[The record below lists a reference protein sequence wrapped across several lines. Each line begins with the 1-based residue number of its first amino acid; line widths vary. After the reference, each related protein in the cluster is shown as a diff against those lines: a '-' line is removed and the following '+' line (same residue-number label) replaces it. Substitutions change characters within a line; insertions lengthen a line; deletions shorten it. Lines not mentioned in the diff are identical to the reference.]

1 MVCVCVR
8 IKDLILQMNVIY
20 VFQLDICLIL
30 QVVIAR
36 HCDEVREV
44 IQRLGHLR
52 EGGPALYA
60 WQAGACPLLDTL
72 DVFLKNFYSS
82 IYLELVSR

>member
-1 MVCVCVR
+1 MLGQD
-8 IKDLILQMNVIY
+8 KEFNSPSEY
-20 VFQLDICLIL
+20 ETFQLDTSLDISLIL
-30 QVVIAR
+30 QVIVAS

-52 EGGPALYA
+52 EGGAALDPG
-60 WQAGACPLLDTL
+60 QAGACPLLDTL